1 MNDGFESY
9 LYRIIVKFD
18 EDNYLNIFI
27 DNFKQLQDTLTSNYL
42 TKKFSFFNN
51 DIGIHQVKHIEV
63 FNIKS
68 ECILTINAEDIYTRC
83 DTTPEKIK
91 DNESMVYALTCIYVN
106 RIIRTIEED
115 SKLIR
120 ECMSR
125 FVKEISS
132 SFVTFDDI
140 NN

>member
-1 MNDGFESY
+1 MNSEFESY

-51 DIGIHQVKHIEV
+51 DIGIHQVKYIEV

-68 ECILTINAEDIYTRC
+68 ECILTIDAEDIYTRC

-91 DNESMVYALTCIYVN
+91 DNEHMVYALTSIYIN

-115 SKLIR
+115 SKLVR

>member
-63 FNIKS
+63 FVIQF
-68 ECILTINAEDIYTRC
+68 ILN
-83 DTTPEKIK
+83 
-91 DNESMVYALTCIYVN
+91 YAHSF
-106 RIIRTIEED
+106 
-115 SKLIR
+115 SKAL
-120 ECMSR
+120 EMND
-125 FVKEISS
+125 F
-132 SFVTFDDI
+132 TLA
-140 NN
+140 

>member
-1 MNDGFESY
+1 MEREFESY
-9 LYRIIVKFD
+9 LYRIVIYFD
-18 EDNYLNIFI
+18 GSTYYNIPI
-27 DNFKQLQDTLTSNYL
+27 EGFKQLQDTLTNNYL
-42 TKKFSFFNN
+42 SKKFSFIRE
-51 DIGIHQVKHIEV
+51 DIGIHLIKHIEV

-68 ECILTINAEDIYTRC
+68 ECILTISAEDIYTRC

-91 DNESMVYALTCIYVN
+91 DNEHMVYALTSIYLN
-106 RIIRTIEED
+106 RIIRTVEED

-132 SFVTFDDI
+132 SFVTFDNI